1 MKVNVGDLVRRTA
14 DAGQDGKVGIV
25 TEVGEEH
32 GSGEEFEWFPVWIK
46 WTGNADWEMGLHMEY
61 EGDLDVI
68 AKAIPPSGNEVG

>member
-1 MKVNVGDLVRRTA
+1 MKVNVGDLVRRTV

-25 TEVGEEH
+25 TEFDEPELGEELR
-32 GSGEEFEWFPVWIK
+32 WFPVWVK
-46 WTGNADWEMGLHMEY
+46 WHGNADWDMEY